1 MILPPFLLARW
12 VREQPRRKTGKQTDV
27 IQNAPASTIRNLLRW
42 STSMVDCTRD
52 VEEQW
57 LLQWSD
63 SRGWRMHKEGHP
75 KRDHSGELWKG
86 GSEPM
91 QVSSLSESDDN
102 HREAWRKN
110 GTVIEQNQTWNIMP
124 WKTPASQEALLGGAG
139 GMCFELLHIFE
150 QPLPHFQDGY
160 HTMWRNKTIDQSGL
174 VIARHEA
181 SSIVPRS
188 CSNCASFE
196 IVLWIWHV
204 PENRRISASWDGLP
218 KST

>member
-1 MILPPFLLARW
+1 MTRRFLIAVLSMIPQISKRTPSEMILPPFLLARW

-91 QVSSLSESDDN
+91 QVSSLSQSDDN
-102 HREAWRKN
+102 HRESWRKN
-110 GTVIEQNQTWNIMP
+110 GTVKKTTTWAAI
-124 WKTPASQEALLGGAG
+124 ASLARWQERAVQRLFILRRPNATCADVCGNETAYRSGF
-139 GMCFELLHIFE
+139 CVLLH
-150 QPLPHFQDGY
+150 L
-160 HTMWRNKTIDQSGL
+160 
-174 VIARHEA
+174 
-181 SSIVPRS
+181 
-188 CSNCASFE
+188 
-196 IVLWIWHV
+196 
-204 PENRRISASWDGLP
+204 
-218 KST
+218 